1 MNKIAIAALAAF
13 LTLAPAYAQTAQ
25 TDTPAA
31 ATQNTITTTAP
42 VTSSTSISVGTLAGE
57 VLTWAATAF
66 GSVGAMVGTAFLIRL
81 FKKAGLEG
89 ADLMSDQINK
99 TLLNGLNDAAARIT
113 TATAGKGARASSQA
127 RINRLCPAAA
137 AACFSSSTSFRRLI
151 PRRRRPSATALDD
164 TTTTDCPRARS
175 LPISAANPAS
185 QR

>member
-42 VTSSTSISVGTLAGE
+42 VTSSTSISVGTIAGE

-113 TATAGKGARASSQA
+113 TATAGKGVVDIKNQIIESAIEYAQAHRAETIHALGLDPTSGKAVQALRA
-127 RINRLCPAAA
+127 RIATLVADPSVPTPPVLGGPAA
-137 AACFSSSTSFRRLI
+137 
-151 PRRRRPSATALDD
+151 
-164 TTTTDCPRARS
+164 
-175 LPISAANPAS
+175 
-185 QR
+185 